1 MPNPREVDAA
11 GRAAGRERAM
21 DDGIVPKRQ
30 WKREKCCGRS
40 LATATNRED
49 L

>member
-1 MPNPREVDAA
+1 MINQSITDAA

-30 WKREKCCGRS
+30 WKRKM
-40 LATATNRED
+40 LW
-49 L
+49 